1 MTCIESLNV
10 YSQSAAD
17 YVNGILNG
25 NSINL
30 AVNIQ
35 PQYFFKMIKL
45 QRGDM
50 MQANAEAL
58 VNTVNTVGVMGKG
71 IALQFKEAFHNNHKA
86 YVDACKRKELVPGK
100 LLAVWDENLQLGK
113 KLIINFPTKV
123 HWRQP
128 SKYEYI
134 EKGLVALKELL
145 QKEKIRSIAIPPLG
159 CGNGGLDWSIVKP
172 MIENALSGLDAD
184 ILIFEPNDAIKAVLQ
199 KQEVKKDIHLTPARA
214 SLLYALFAFESM
226 GEYSSLFAANKLAYF
241 LQRKGQKLNL
251 DFKPHRYGPYA
262 IGVEKVLYHLNGVYL
277 KGMEQGNVKPFE
289 ALKLNYDKWQEV
301 TDYVNNK
308 LDFEDSQRVKSLVQF
323 LAGFTS
329 ELSLEI
335 LATVDFIL
343 AQNPHYTT
351 DQVMEAIS
359 GWNIRK
365 KELFKK
371 EYVEASYAYLNN
383 YKSDL
388 N

>member
-1 MTCIESLNV
+1 M
-10 YSQSAAD
+10 
-17 YVNGILNG
+17 
-25 NSINL
+25 INL
-30 AVNIQ
+30 Q
-35 PQYFFKMIKL
+35 Q
-45 QRGDM
+45 GDM

-71 IALQFKEAFHNNHKA
+71 IALQFKEAFHNNNKA
-86 YVDACKRKELVPGK
+86 YIDACKRKELVPGK
-100 LLAVWDENLQLGK
+100 LLAVWDENLQLGR

-134 EKGLVALKELL
+134 EKGLVALRELL
-145 QKEKIRSIAIPPLG
+145 QKESIKSIAIPPLG
-159 CGNGGLDWSIVKP
+159 CGNGGLDWSKVRP
-172 MIENALSGLDAD
+172 MIENSLRGLDAE

-199 KQEVKKDIHLTPARA
+199 KQEVNKDVHLTPARA

-251 DFKPHRYGPYA
+251 DFQAHHYGPYA

-277 KGMEQGNVKPFE
+277 KGMEQGHAKPFE
-289 ALKLNYDKWQEV
+289 ALKLNYDRWQEV
-301 TDYVNNK
+301 KDYVNKK
-308 LDFEDSQRVKSLVQF
+308 LDFKDSQRVKSLVEF

-343 AQNPHYTT
+343 AQNPNYTI

-365 KELFKK
+365 KELFKR
-371 EYVEASYAYLNN
+371 EYVESSYVYLSN
-383 YKSDL
+383 YKSYLD
-388 N
+388 